1 MKIMK
6 YCHFEAAWIDHD
18 IIVSEENWTK
28 MNIMWYYLH
37 VESKK
42 IMQMNV

>member
-1 MKIMK
+1 MK

-28 MNIMWYYLH
+28 KNIMWSYLH